1 MFANRKTMTIRLNTS
16 LHKKL
21 KFLALS
27 RGITVQG
34 WVMCAIVEKMYKDD
48 MDIKKQNVINPKE

>member
-1 MFANRKTMTIRLNTS
+1 MTIRIDAS
-16 LHKKL
+16 LHRKV

-48 MDIKKQNVINPKE
+48 TDLKEQKVINSK

>member
-1 MFANRKTMTIRLNTS
+1 MFTNRQTMTIRLDVS
-16 LHKKL
+16 LHRKL

-34 WVMCAIVEKMYKDD
+34 WVMGAIVEKMYKDD
-48 MDIKKQNVINPKE
+48 MDVKKQNVINSKE